1 MYNHKSSPRRIARK
15 FQQGFSLIEL
25 MVGLTVGL
33 LVVVAALGSL
43 AYTQVSS
50 GVVGDSARLH
60 QEADNT
66 FRILGFQI
74 QQAGAINLG
83 ETTSDP
89 AKVMFSSA
97 FTGFDQ
103 TTTGAVSGQIF
114 SMHGLQ
120 GAGNAADTLRVS
132 YQDIN
137 GTTHDC
143 LGNALGITHPSR
155 NIRVDNEFSLT
166 NGELRCKGT
175 ANINGQPIA
184 AGIEDFQVTYGVQT
198 VAGSAMQYRF
208 YTADQIIDWTNIQA
222 VTICLQL
229 VGEKRGNPQPGL
241 AFTGCQG
248 QTIANDGLLRKV
260 FQRTYSLRNALL

>member
-1 MYNHKSSPRRIARK
+1 
-15 FQQGFSLIEL
+15 

-43 AYTQVSS
+43 VYTQVSS
-50 GVVGDSARLH
+50 GVVSDSARLH

-74 QQAGAINLG
+74 QQAGALNIG
-83 ETTSDP
+83 ETTADP

-97 FTGFDQ
+97 FTGFNP
-103 TTTGAVSGQIF
+103 TTTGATPGQIF
-114 SMHGLQ
+114 SLHGLE
-120 GAGNAADTLRVS
+120 GASNAADTLRVS

-143 LGNALGITHPSR
+143 LGNTLAAGHASF
-155 NIRVDNEFSLT
+155 NIRVDNEFSLA
-166 NGELRCKGT
+166 NGELRCRGT
-175 ANINGQPIA
+175 ANVNAQPIA
-184 AGIEDFQVTYGVQT
+184 SGVEDFQVTYGVQT
-198 VAGSAMQYRF
+198 VAGGAMQYRF
-208 YTADQIIDWTNIQA
+208 YTADQIIDWTNIQT

-229 VGEKRGNPQPGL
+229 TGEKRGNPQPGL
-241 AFTGCQG
+241 VFTGCQG
-248 QTIANDGLLRKV
+248 QTIANDGLLRKI